1 MIIIISTPFIVKGV
15 NIKTMV
21 GNMSKMSKRTQIA
34 SCVLGALALG
44 NASIVSADQLQ
55 DLQNEEVKIHKAAAQ
70 SQEKINNLFEQSQEL
85 LAEYRN
91 VIDSTESLKVY
102 NDYLANLVADQQR
115 GIDSLQRQID
125 SIDETRQ
132 NIVPLMFN
140 MINSLEEFIKLDIPI
155 NIEER
160 TARVQRL
167 RDVMS
172 NSSVTVA
179 ERFRLVLEAYQTEN
193 EYGSKIETYAGT
205 IEDGGQDV
213 SVDFFNLGRTAL
225 LALSKDQKHAWAWDN
240 DARGYQKLGDEYL
253 NSIIQAVR
261 MAQGLVPED
270 LIKLP
275 IKAAE

>member
-1 MIIIISTPFIVKGV
+1 
-15 NIKTMV
+15 MV

-55 DLQNEEVKIHKAAAQ
+55 DLQNEEAKIHKAAAQ
-70 SQEKINNLFEQSQEL
+70 SQEKINNLFEQSQEM

-140 MINSLEEFIKLDIPI
+140 MIDSLEEFIKLDIPI

-167 RDVMS
+167 CDVMS

-179 ERFRLVLEAYQTEN
+179 ERFRVVLEAYQTEN

-205 IEDGGQDV
+205 IEDSGQQV

-225 LALSKDQKHAWAWDN
+225 LALSKDQKSAWAWDN
-240 DARGYQKLGDEYL
+240 DSRSYQKLGDEYL

>member
-1 MIIIISTPFIVKGV
+1 
-15 NIKTMV
+15 MV

-44 NASIVSADQLQ
+44 NATVVSADQLQ
-55 DLQNEEVKIHKAAAQ
+55 DLQKAEAKIHTAAAK

-91 VIDSTESLKVY
+91 VIDTTEGLKVY

-132 NIVPLMFN
+132 NIVPLMFA
-140 MINSLEEFIKLDIPI
+140 MIDSLEEFINLDIPI
-155 NIEER
+155 NLEER
-160 TARVQRL
+160 QERVQRL

-179 ERFRLVLEAYQTEN
+179 ERFRLVLDAYQTEN
-193 EYGSKIETYAGT
+193 EYGTKIESYS
-205 IEDGGQDV
+205 GQIDDNGQNV
-213 SVDFFNLGRTAL
+213 AVDFFNLGRTAL
-225 LALSKDQKHAWAWDN
+225 LALSKDQKAAWVWDN
-240 DARGYQKLGDEYL
+240 DSRSYQQLGDEYL
-253 NSIIQAVR
+253 SSVIQAVR
-261 MAQGLVPED
+261 MAQGLVPQD

-275 IKAAE
+275 IKAAAE

>member
-1 MIIIISTPFIVKGV
+1 MIIIISAPFIVEGG
-15 NIKTMV
+15 NNKTMV

-34 SCVLGALALG
+34 SCVLGAIALG

-55 DLQNEEVKIHKAAAQ
+55 DLQNEEAKIHKAVTQ

-91 VIDSTESLKVY
+91 VIDTTESLKVY

-132 NIVPLMFN
+132 NIVPLMFS
-140 MINSLEEFIKLDIPI
+140 MIDSLDEFIKLDVPI
-155 NIEER
+155 NLEER

-167 RDVMS
+167 RDVMT

-193 EYGSKIETYAGT
+193 EYGSKIETYPGT
-205 IEDGGQDV
+205 IEDSGQDV

-225 LALSKDQKHAWAWDN
+225 LALSKDQKSAWAWDN
-240 DARGYQKLGDEYL
+240 DARSYQKLGDEYL

>member
-1 MIIIISTPFIVKGV
+1 
-15 NIKTMV
+15 MV

-34 SCVLGALALG
+34 SCVLGAIALG

-55 DLQNEEVKIHKAAAQ
+55 DLQNEEAKIHKAVTQ

-91 VIDSTESLKVY
+91 VIDTTESLKVY

-132 NIVPLMFN
+132 NIVPLMFS
-140 MINSLEEFIKLDIPI
+140 MIDSLDEFIKLDVPI
-155 NIEER
+155 NLEER

-167 RDVMS
+167 RDVMT

-193 EYGSKIETYAGT
+193 EYGSKIETYPGT
-205 IEDGGQDV
+205 IEDSGQDV

-225 LALSKDQKHAWAWDN
+225 LALSKDQKSAWAWDN
-240 DARGYQKLGDEYL
+240 DARSYQKLGDEYL